1 MSEILED
8 VRDERK
14 RSAYLPF
21 LPPSLP
27 PYLGIHL
34 HQPQV
39 LLVLAL
45 LPALLGLDGEDGGR
59 SGGGRGQGLGRGRR
73 EGGREGRTEE
83 RR

>member
-27 PYLGIHL
+27 PYLGIA
-34 HQPQV
+34 
-39 LLVLAL
+39 LAL
-45 LPALLGLDGEDGGR
+45 LVQEIKSILLVQPRGVVHAQAFHHLVTRGLVVV
-59 SGGGRGQGLGRGRR
+59 LA
-73 EGGREGRTEE
+73 GGREGGMVSK
-83 RR
+83 